1 MKCRHCGTEISDR
14 ALICYRC
21 GEATTAPRIPPPAAR
36 PSRGPVPM
44 LIALVL
50 FAVIAVMVIPE
61 LEPGTPRAMGWAVLL
76 IIGVLSLW
84 RLRPRRERR

>member
-1 MKCRHCGTEISDR
+1 
-14 ALICYRC
+14 
-21 GEATTAPRIPPPAAR
+21 
-36 PSRGPVPM
+36 M